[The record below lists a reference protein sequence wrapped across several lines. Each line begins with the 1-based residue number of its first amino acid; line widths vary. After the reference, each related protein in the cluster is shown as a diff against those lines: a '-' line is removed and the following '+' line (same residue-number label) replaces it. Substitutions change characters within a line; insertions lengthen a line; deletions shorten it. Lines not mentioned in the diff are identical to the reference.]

1 MFKRLF
7 WILLV
12 IILVCLN
19 WFKHLVAQDLS
30 GFSEAEKAA
39 LIARFQSAPA
49 PGGDQLQTYRMAPI
63 CDTPGDRIYLP
74 PSPSGISVPGAVGAS
89 GTINFQKGMK
99 AKHYI
104 EHAGNF
110 ALEADKGGVRLI
122 RANGEMLSGG
132 GTLGKHVDLGDVI
145 VVPTK
150 IHREKNYI
158 KTFTTTLSAA
168 DGVLTTILHLD

>member
-1 MFKRLF
+1 MFRRLF

-30 GFSEAEKAA
+30 GLSEADKAA
-39 LIARFQSAPA
+39 LIARVQSAPA
-49 PGGDQLQTYRMAPI
+49 PGGDQMQTYRAAPI
-63 CDTPGDRIYLP
+63 YDTPGHRIYVP
-74 PSPSGISVPGAVGAS
+74 TTPSGISVPGAVGAS
-89 GTINFQKGMK
+89 GTINSQKGKK

-110 ALEADKGGVRLI
+110 TTEADKGGVRLI

-132 GTLGKHVDLGDVI
+132 GTLGKHVDLGNVI

-150 IHREKNYI
+150 IQSEKNYI
-158 KTFTTTLSAA
+158 KTFTTTLSAV
-168 DGVLTTILHLD
+168 DGVLTTILLID